1 MRKMVINIKCRGNT
15 LPEIL
20 IAIVIIT
27 FTSALGLVI
36 FLNIQ
41 KNTQPFIKLKA
52 NELALSYLKKTC
64 SGHEFFDDIS
74 REGDFVIKRTILPA
88 YQYPPGILISIQVSG
103 AQEKKIIEIHK
114 MVYDD

>member
-1 MRKMVINIKCRGNT
+1 MVINIKCRGNT

-36 FLNIQ
+36 YLTIQ

-52 NELALSYLKKTC
+52 NELALNYMELTCKTRT
-64 SGHEFFDDIS
+64 FYDDLIK
-74 REGDFVIKRTILPA
+74 EGDLVIKRTVSSVYLFPQSIV
-88 YQYPPGILISIQVSG
+88 ISISVSG
-103 AQEKKIIEIHK
+103 PENKKILEIHK